1 MSKNNKVLSEK
12 QKAYNKFITSPEWQA
27 IKDNLFALREKKC
40 EVCGST
46 KYIQVHHLTYKRFG
60 GKEKPEDLKILCGKH
75 HKKVHG
81 IKVTKKK
88 RKNERGLPTYKQ
100 ILINKYGVSKKGK
113 GWLKLANNLICKLKK
128 DKTFADGNEALAYVK
143 EHVESL
149 EIDINTVKVKFNKK
163 KKLKGKPAKKKKEF
177 VPKVILRKRT

>member
-1 MSKNNKVLSEK
+1 MSKNHNKVLSEK

-27 IKDNLFALREKKC
+27 IKDNLFALRGKKC

-81 IKVTKKK
+81 IGEKKVKITLPYY
-88 RKNERGLPTYKQ
+88 RKLA
-100 ILINKYGVSKKGK
+100 INKFNISKKGSR
-113 GWLKLANNLICKLKK
+113 GWISLAKSISK
-128 DKTFADGNEALAYVK
+128 AR
-143 EHVESL
+143 
-149 EIDINTVKVKFNKK
+149 
-163 KKLKGKPAKKKKEF
+163 GKPSRFTKQSAKVYIKK
-177 VPKVILRKRT
+177 VLM